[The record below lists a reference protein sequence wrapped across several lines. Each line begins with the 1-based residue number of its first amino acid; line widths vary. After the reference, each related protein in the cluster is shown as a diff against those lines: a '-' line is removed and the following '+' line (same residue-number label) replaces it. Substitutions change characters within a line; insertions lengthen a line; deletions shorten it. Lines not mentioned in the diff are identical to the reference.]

1 MATRDY
7 VGSRPRRRAGGRNT
21 KKAAPRRFPVIPALL
36 AGALL
41 AGFGGFLYM
50 INGKGHDAPTI
61 EEQVKANKPKPQ
73 NNGLPQEK
81 WSYIERLENKQVD
94 IIEPPTQPGVLPP
107 PPADTM
113 TLQPEKLPQ
122 PVPTDIP
129 QPGTPIGQPK
139 PYQPNPATTPS
150 TSGAPVASAQEQV
163 IDRKAER
170 ERMEREIRAELERE
184 RAAAAKAQPAAQQ
197 PAQTAAADSGRYMMQ
212 CAALR
217 SQDSAESLKARIAF
231 TAGLSSSLQV
241 INGTNGTVYKVMVG
255 PFNGKAAADAA
266 NRKLQSSGIS
276 GCIPKKG

>member
-7 VGSRPRRRAGGRNT
+7 VGNSPRRRAGGRNT

-50 INGKGHDAPTI
+50 INGKGNDAPTI
-61 EEQVKANKPKPQ
+61 EEQVKANKPKTQ

-94 IIEPPTQPGVLPP
+94 VIAPPPQPGVLPP
-107 PPADTM
+107 PPAETL

-129 QPGTPIGQPK
+129 QPGTPIGQVQPYK
-139 PYQPNPATTPS
+139 PQPVQPAKP
-150 TSGAPVASAQEQV
+150 APVASAQEQV
-163 IDRKAER
+163 IDRQADR

-184 RAAAAKAQPAAQQ
+184 RAAAPKPQV
-197 PAQTAAADSGRYMMQ
+197 AAAMGDDSGRYMMQ

-241 INGTNGTVYKVMVG
+241 VNGAGGAVYKVMVG
-255 PFNGKAAADAA
+255 PFSGKAATDAA
-266 NRKLQSSGIS
+266 NRKLQSAGIS